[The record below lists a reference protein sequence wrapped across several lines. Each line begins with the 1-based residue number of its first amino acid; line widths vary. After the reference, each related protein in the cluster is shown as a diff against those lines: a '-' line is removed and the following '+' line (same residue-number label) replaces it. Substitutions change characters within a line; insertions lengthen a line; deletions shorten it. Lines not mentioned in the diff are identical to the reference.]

1 MKQITEQTILK
12 QGNKTFQSIESEGV
26 IYWRDEYLNV
36 IAQSQDKL
44 EEIPVINLGSCFEN
58 PIKKFM
64 YFAANNGNDALGA
77 ICNEAWNILTD
88 LKMKSNPNQY
98 TLKDI
103 EKAFVAAWCLLSKIK
118 VL

>member
-1 MKQITEQTILK
+1 
-12 QGNKTFQSIESEGV
+12 
-26 IYWRDEYLNV
+26 
-36 IAQSQDKL
+36 
-44 EEIPVINLGSCFEN
+44 
-58 PIKKFM
+58 M

-77 ICNEAWNILTD
+77 ICNESWNILTD